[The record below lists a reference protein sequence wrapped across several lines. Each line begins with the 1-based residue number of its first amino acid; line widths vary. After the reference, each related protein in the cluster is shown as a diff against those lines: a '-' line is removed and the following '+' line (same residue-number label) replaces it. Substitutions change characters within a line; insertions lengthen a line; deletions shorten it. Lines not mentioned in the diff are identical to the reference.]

1 MARGTERAAVE
12 AEGMRFDRESWR
24 KLYVVESVQ
33 HRLLP
38 LFTRGLRDYLL
49 RHAESDGT
57 ILRGSAD
64 HAADLARVL
73 CATQQERKQIDAAL
87 ADLLRVGYLST
98 DGERLWIVKFEE
110 AQSARSPG
118 AKRQAAYLARKK
130 GDAPDDVSS
139 DVSSD
144 VTSDASDDGE
154 SDVTNDVTRDETR
167 RDETRDIRSV
177 FEFWQ
182 QTHDHRGAKLDS
194 ARTQR
199 IRARLREGFT
209 PDQLKKAIANAK
221 LDEFLMGKNDR
232 NRVFD
237 GLETLLKNAAQVE
250 RLEAL
255 SNGKSAVIEIQ

>member
-1 MARGTERAAVE
+1 
-12 AEGMRFDRESWR
+12 MRFDRESWR

-57 ILRGSAD
+57 ILRDSAD

-73 CATQQERKQIDAAL
+73 CATTSERKQIDAAL
-87 ADLLRVGYLST
+87 ADLLRIGYLMS
-98 DGERLWIVKFEE
+98 DGGRLWIAKFEE

-118 AKRQAAYLARKK
+118 AKRQAAYLARKN
-130 GDAPDDVSS
+130 GDAADAVTA
-139 DVSSD
+139 D
-144 VTSDASDDGE
+144 VTSDASCDAKA
-154 SDVTNDVTRDETR
+154 DVTNDVTIDETR

-194 ARTQR
+194 TRTQR

-209 PDQLKKAIANAK
+209 PDQLKRAIANAK

-237 GLETLLKNAAQVE
+237 GLETLLKNASQVE

-255 SNGKSAVIEIQ
+255 SSGKSAVIEIR